1 MIVGYLDIWGKARV
15 LACASTGPL
24 VGAVAGGGVKAR
36 RIDEGIGGV

>member
-1 MIVGYLDIWGKARV
+1 MTIGFLDPWGKAGL